1 MVILVFISG
10 FHLVSR
16 FCLQIVY
23 GFDCFLVSMFGVVFD
38 AMFKTTLSRK
48 N

>member
-1 MVILVFISG
+1 MVILVFNG

-23 GFDCFLVSMFGVVFD
+23 GFDCFLVSIFGVVFD